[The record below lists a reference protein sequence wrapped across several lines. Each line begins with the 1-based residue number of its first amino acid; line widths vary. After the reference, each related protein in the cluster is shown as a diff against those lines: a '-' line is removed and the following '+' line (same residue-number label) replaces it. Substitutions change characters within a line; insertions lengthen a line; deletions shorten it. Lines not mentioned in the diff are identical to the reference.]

1 MSNEKMFKKEE
12 AQGLLDVVKNY
23 LLFHPGDLSVAE
35 RHGIGRLLTE
45 IRYTWE
51 VADDTP
57 TPSLPPNCTRL
68 GYGLLPA
75 AVRFLRN
82 ASVSK

>member
-1 MSNEKMFKKEE
+1 MPNEKMFKKEE

-23 LLFHPGDLSVAE
+23 LLFQPGDLPAAE

-51 VADDTP
+51 VADDGP
-57 TPSLPPNCTRL
+57 APPPNCTRL
-68 GYGLLPA
+68 
-75 AVRFLRN
+75 R
-82 ASVSK
+82 